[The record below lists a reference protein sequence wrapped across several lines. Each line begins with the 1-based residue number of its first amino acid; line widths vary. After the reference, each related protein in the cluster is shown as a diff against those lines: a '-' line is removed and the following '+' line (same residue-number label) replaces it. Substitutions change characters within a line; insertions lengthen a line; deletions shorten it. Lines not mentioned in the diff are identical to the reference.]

1 MENNEIKTNNQ
12 ETTTTETTGKR
23 PYRRNN
29 YRRNNNQ
36 WREKPKA
43 VSYIKSFDNF
53 DDGFTEV
60 IRFNPE
66 LKNYCGDFGSYSA
79 VIASMTKAINDNIP
93 SPNNVNYPN
102 TLSLSIDANEVGF
115 KTDINIAIGWRIRYS
130 YREGKTYY
138 NFRVTFISIPVY
150 KNSTISD
157 MVEAGWKKLEAN
169 PMRQNRYW
177 NHLEGKDREKR
188 EGFKIRDIIGEQK
201 ISTAHAMTMEK
212 AYNEDE
218 YEDSVDNTPE
228 DTNEVQDTGINEEAF
243 EDTDL
248 PMAEDPEHEMEE
260 QAVIDKCFDLA
271 KEAGVETEEVS
282 EDVPLGEPIVGSKE
296 AEEDTAPQLGVDK
309 IFIDG
314 KEVSKEEAAEKM
326 EEALNSSISAT
337 ASPNVFVIDH
347 EGERRVVNVEED
359 DIPYGDM
366 LINKE
371 THLIS
376 FADGTI
382 FDYKNLNVM
391 H

>member
-12 ETTTTETTGKR
+12 ETTTNETTGKR

-53 DDGFTEV
+53 DEGFAEV

-66 LKNYCGDFGSYSA
+66 LKDYCGDFGSYSA

-115 KTDINIAIGWRIRYS
+115 KTDTNIAIGWRIRYS

-138 NFRVTFISIPVY
+138 NFRVTFISVPVY
-150 KNSTISD
+150 KNTTISE
-157 MVEAGWKKLEAN
+157 MVEAGWKKLEKS

-177 NHLEGKDREKR
+177 NHLEGKDREDR
-188 EGFKIRDIIGEQK
+188 RSEGFKVSEIVGEQK
-201 ISTAHAMTMEK
+201 ISTAHSMTMEK

-228 DTNEVQDTGINEEAF
+228 DTIEVQDSVSEA
-243 EDTDL
+243 EVDEATTL
-248 PMAEDPEHEMEE
+248 AMAEDPEHEMEE
-260 QAVIDKCFDLA
+260 KAVIDKCFEL
-271 KEAGVETEEVS
+271 
-282 EDVPLGEPIVGSKE
+282 
-296 AEEDTAPQLGVDK
+296 AEEATQNDPPQLGVDK
-309 IFIDG
+309 IFVNG
-314 KEVSKEEAAEKM
+314 EEVTKEEAAEMM
-326 EEALNSSISAT
+326 EEALNSSITAT

-347 EGERRVVNVEED
+347 NGERRVVNVDEED
-359 DIPYGDM
+359 IAYGDM